1 MPTESTLL
9 HVFPG
14 RLGAWFVVETDT
26 GKPLAEHD
34 DASAALR
41 DATARARTRGGG
53 EVLLHDR
60 YHHVH
65 LYRCAGRR

>member
-14 RLGAWFVVETDT
+14 RRGAWVVAEPDT
-26 GKPLAEHD
+26 GEPLAEHA

-41 DATARARTRGGG
+41 DATARAQTRGGG
-53 EVLLHDR
+53 EVLVHDR

-65 LYRCAGRR
+65 PYHCAAQR